1 MTPQILVV
9 DDDVLVSQVLAEILR
24 HAGGYNVTVEM
35 DGREV
40 VRRLQNE
47 KYDLVLLDIMMPEI
61 NGIDLLRQLKAYFDE
76 VPVIMVTAY
85 ASVEL
90 AVEAMQIGA
99 ADFVTK
105 PVEAAVLHIRVHKA
119 LEYARTKRL
128 ASTDGLTGLYNRR
141 VFQER
146 LQEEIERANRYER
159 PLSLLMIDID
169 HFKMHNDTHGHL
181 WGDTILVEVA
191 RLLKELSRT
200 SDVVAR
206 YGGEEFAMILPETT
220 QGQAVC
226 IANRLRK
233 TIENHCFIDMPSSGV
248 VTVSVGAAMYRA
260 TEGTTTFL
268 AAADQALY
276 AAKRGGRNCV
286 HVA

>member
-1 MTPQILVV
+1 MTTQILVV
-9 DDDVLVSQVLAEILR
+9 DDDVMVSQVLAEILR
-24 HAGGYNVTVEM
+24 HAGGYEVAIEM
-35 DGREV
+35 DGRQV
-40 VRRLQNE
+40 VRRLQHE
-47 KYDLVLLDIMMPEI
+47 KYDLILLDIMMPEM
-61 NGIDLLRQLKAYFDE
+61 NGLDLLRQLKAYFDE
-76 VPVIMVTAY
+76 VPFIMVTAY

-90 AVEAMQIGA
+90 AVEAMQLGA

-146 LQEEIERANRYER
+146 LEEEVGRANRYQR

-181 WGDTILVEVA
+181 WGDAILVEVG
-191 RLLKELSRT
+191 RLLKELCRT
-200 SDVVAR
+200 SDIVAR

-220 QGQAVC
+220 QAQALC

-233 TIENHCFIDMPSSGV
+233 TIADHCFLDMPVPGV
-248 VTVSVGAAMYRA
+248 VTVSVGAAMYGA
-260 TEGTTTFL
+260 MQCSKTFL
-268 AAADQALY
+268 SAADQALY

-286 HVA
+286 YAA

>member
-1 MTPQILVV
+1 VTPQILVV

-35 DGREV
+35 DGRQV

-141 VFQER
+141 VFHER

-169 HFKMHNDTHGHL
+169 HFKMQNDTHGHL

-260 TEGTTTFL
+260 TECTTTFL